1 MSPRKKKETI
11 RKLRITLRKSVIG
24 YSERQ
29 KGTVKALGL
38 HRMGQTVEKNDSP
51 VLRGMVAKVSHLV
64 DVQEV
69 EG

>member
-1 MSPRKKKETI
+1 MSPRKKKETV

-38 HRMGQTVEKNDSP
+38 HRMGQTVEKDDSP

>member
-1 MSPRKKKETI
+1 MAPRKKKPAI

-29 KGTVKALGL
+29 KATVKALGL
-38 HRMGQTVEKNDSP
+38 HRMGQTVEKDDSP

>member
-1 MSPRKKKETI
+1 MVPRKKKETV

-29 KGTVKALGL
+29 KATVRALGL
-38 HRMGQTVEKNDSP
+38 HHLGQVVEKEDSP
-51 VLRGMVAKVSHLV
+51 TVRGMVAKVSHLV
-64 DVQEV
+64 EVQEV

>member
-1 MSPRKKKETI
+1 MSPRKKKETV

>member
-1 MSPRKKKETI
+1 MSPRKKKETV

-38 HRMGQTVEKNDSP
+38 HRMGQTVEKDDSR

>member
-1 MSPRKKKETI
+1 MAPRKKKETI

-29 KGTVKALGL
+29 KATVKALGL
-38 HRMGQTVEKNDSP
+38 HRMGQTVEKDDSP
-51 VLRGMVAKVSHLV
+51 VLRGMVAKVSHLL